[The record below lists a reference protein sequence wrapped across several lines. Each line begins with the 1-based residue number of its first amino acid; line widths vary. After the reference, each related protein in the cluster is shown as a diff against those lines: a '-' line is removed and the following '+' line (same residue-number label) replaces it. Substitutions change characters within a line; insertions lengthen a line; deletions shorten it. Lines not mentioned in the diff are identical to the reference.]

1 MTSQFS
7 IAGLPT
13 EDRNLHL
20 TFDAGR
26 ILLNDHRM
34 VLMHTHAM
42 GALRKE
48 LMDTLGLDR
57 ARGVLTRMGYA
68 SGSKDAELARKLLP
82 EANDEDLLMMGPRLH
97 TLEGVVHVKP
107 IKLDIDIRQ
116 RRYYGEFL
124 WENSHEA
131 EEHLKLFG
139 IHPEPVCWTQIGY
152 ASGFTSEIMGRFI
165 AYREVECKARG
176 DRHCR
181 IIGKPIE
188 EWDDA
193 EEQRR
198 HYRPD
203 PMAEQLLA
211 LQDEVNHLRDS
222 LQEDTG
228 IGDMVGA
235 SKAFIDACDMLR
247 KVAESHVTVLLLGE
261 TGVGKEMFARALHSI
276 SPQSKNAFVAI
287 NCTTIPEELIESE
300 LFGVEKG
307 AYTGALQ
314 SRPGRFERAHGGTLF
329 LDEVGELSPNAQA
342 KLLRVLQEGEIER
355 VGDTRTRKVDV
366 RVIAATNVDLQEAV
380 AAGRF
385 RSDLYYRLNIYP
397 VIIPPLRERKD
408 DIELLV
414 NRFLEKYTARH
425 AKKVDG
431 ITERALQSLLD
442 YNWPGNI
449 RELENMIERGVI
461 IVSNG
466 AAIDLKDLFPCLNMS
481 KDATTASPLSSG
493 EELPLETL
501 VGKVID
507 QSGSLEDVETMLLE
521 TAVEKANGNLS
532 QAARLLGMTRPQLAY
547 RLKKRDGG
555 E

>member
-1 MTSQFS
+1 MSSQFS

-13 EDRNLHL
+13 EDRHLHL
-20 TFDAGR
+20 TFDAGK

-68 SGSKDAELARKLLP
+68 SGAKDAELARKLLP
-82 EANDEDLLMMGPRLH
+82 DSNDEDLLMMGPRLH

-116 RRYYGEFL
+116 RTYYGEFL

-139 IHPEPVCWTQIGY
+139 IHPDPVCWTQIGY

-165 AYREVECKARG
+165 AYREVECRAKG

-188 EWDDA
+188 EWEDA
-193 EEQRR
+193 DEERR

-222 LQEDTG
+222 LQEETG

-235 SKAFIDACDMLR
+235 SPAFIEACDMLR

-276 SPQSKNAFVAI
+276 SPQARSAFVAI

-329 LDEVGELSPNAQA
+329 LDEVGDLSMNAQA

-397 VIIPPLRERKD
+397 VIIPPLRERKE

-425 AKKVDG
+425 GKRVRG
-431 ITERALQSLLD
+431 ITEPALQSLLA

-461 IVSNG
+461 IVGSG
-466 AAIDLKDLFPCLNMS
+466 AAIDIKDLFPCLNMS
-481 KDATTASPLSSG
+481 KDTPLLSQSAGTAESSI
-493 EELPLETL
+493 EALVEQVLERT
-501 VGKVID
+501 
-507 QSGSLEDVETMLLE
+507 GSLDDVETLLLE
-521 TAVEKANGNLS
+521 SAVEKANGNLS
-532 QAARLLGMTRPQLAY
+532 QAAR
-547 RLKKRDGG
+547 
-555 E
+555 

>member
-1 MTSQFS
+1 MSSQIS
-7 IAGLPT
+7 IAGLPS

-20 TFDAGR
+20 TFDAGT
-26 ILLNDHRM
+26 ILLNDQRM
-34 VLMHTHAM
+34 VLVHTHTM

-48 LMDTLGLDR
+48 LMDTLGIDR

-68 SGSKDAELARKLLP
+68 SGAKDAELARKLLP
-82 EANDEDLLMMGPRLH
+82 ESTDEELLMMGPRLH

-107 IKLDIDIRQ
+107 IKIDIDIRQ
-116 RRYYGEFL
+116 RHYYGEFL

-152 ASGFTSEIMGRFI
+152 ASGYTSEIVGRFI
-165 AYREVECKARG
+165 AYREVDCRAKG

-181 IIGKPIE
+181 IVGRPIE
-188 EWDDA
+188 EWENAD
-193 EEQRR
+193 EERR
-198 HYRPD
+198 YYRPD

-222 LQEDTG
+222 LQEETG

-235 SKAFIDACDMLR
+235 SQAFIQACDMLR
-247 KVAESHVTVLLLGE
+247 KVADSHVTVLLLGE

-276 SPQSKNAFVAI
+276 SPLEKNPFIAI
-287 NCTTIPEELIESE
+287 NCATIPDELIESE

-307 AYTGALQ
+307 AYTGAQQ

-329 LDEVGELSPNAQA
+329 LDEVGELSMNAQA

-366 RVIAATNVDLQEAV
+366 RVVAATNVDLQEAV
-380 AAGRF
+380 SAGRF

-425 AKKVDG
+425 GKRVNA
-431 ITERALQSLLD
+431 ITDKALQALKD
-442 YNWPGNI
+442 YDWPGNI

-461 IVSNG
+461 IVSTG
-466 AAIDLKDLFPCLNMS
+466 DAIDLKDLFPCLSMS
-481 KDATTASPLSSG
+481 QDVPLFNNPDETENGGVESLASQ
-493 EELPLETL
+493 
-501 VGKVID
+501 VID
-507 QSGSLEDVETMLLE
+507 QSTSLEEMETLLLE
-521 TAVEKANGNLS
+521 TAVKKANGNLS
-532 QAARLLGMTRPQLAY
+532 QAARILGITRPQLAY
-547 RLKKRDGG
+547 RLKKR
-555 E
+555 EP

>member
-1 MTSQFS
+1 MSSQLS
-7 IAGLPT
+7 ISGLPM
-13 EDRNLHL
+13 EERNLHL
-20 TFDAGR
+20 TFDAGQ

-48 LMDTLGLDR
+48 LMDTLGHDR

-68 SGSKDAELARKLLP
+68 SGAKDADLARKLLP
-82 EANDEDLLMMGPRLH
+82 ESNDEDLLLMGPRLH

-107 IKLDIDIRQ
+107 IKIDIDIRQ
-116 RRYYGEFL
+116 RHFYGEFL

-131 EEHLKLFG
+131 SEHLKLFG

-152 ASGFTSEIMGRFI
+152 ASGYTSEIMGRFI
-165 AYREVECKARG
+165 AYREVECHAKG
-176 DRHCR
+176 DKHCR

-188 EWDDA
+188 EWEDA
-193 EEQRR
+193 DEERR

-211 LQDEVNHLRDS
+211 LQDEVSHLRDS
-222 LQEDTG
+222 LQEQTG
-228 IGDMVGA
+228 IGDMVG
-235 SKAFIDACDMLR
+235 SSQAFKDACDMLR

-276 SPQSKNAFVAI
+276 SPQKKNPFVAI

-329 LDEVGELSPNAQA
+329 LDEVGDLSMNAQA

-380 AAGRF
+380 AEGRF

-414 NRFLEKYTARH
+414 VRFLEKYTARH
-425 AKKVDG
+425 GKRVSG
-431 ITERALQSLLD
+431 VTEPALQSLYD

-461 IVSNG
+461 IVPNG
-466 AAIDLKDLFPCLNMS
+466 QAIDLKDLFPCLNMS
-481 KDATTASPLSSG
+481 KDAPSIMPTNPQ
-493 EELPLETL
+493 EPLPLDSL
-501 VGKVID
+501 VAQVLD
-507 QSGSLEDVETMLLE
+507 QSGSMEAVETLILE
-521 TAVEKANGNLS
+521 SAVEKANGNLS
-532 QAARLLGMTRPQLAY
+532 QAAKLLGMTRPQLAY
-547 RLKKRDGG
+547 RLKKRDGD
-555 E
+555 

>member
-1 MTSQFS
+1 MSSQLS

-20 TFDAGR
+20 TFDAGK

-48 LMDTLGLDR
+48 LVDTLGVDR

-68 SGSKDAELARKLLP
+68 SGTKDAELARKLMP

-165 AYREVECKARG
+165 AYQEVECRAKG

-181 IIGKPIE
+181 IIGKSIE
-188 EWDDA
+188 EWDNAD
-193 EEQRR
+193 EERR

-222 LQEDTG
+222 LQEETG

-235 SKAFIDACDMLR
+235 SKAFIEACDMLR
-247 KVAESHVTVLLLGE
+247 KVADSHVTVLLLGE

-276 SPQSKNAFVAI
+276 SPQAKSAFIAI

-329 LDEVGELSPNAQA
+329 LDEVGELSLSAQA

-425 AKKVDG
+425 AKRVNG

-461 IVSNG
+461 IVSNSE
-466 AAIDLKDLFPCLNMS
+466 AIDLKDLFPCLNMS
-481 KDATTASPLSSG
+481 KDTLPSSPLADS
-493 EELPLETL
+493 EELPVDTL
-501 VGKVID
+501 VRRLLE
-507 QSGSLEDVETMLLE
+507 QSGSLEDVETIMLE
-521 TAVEKANGNLS
+521 TAVEQANGNLS
-532 QAARLLGMTRPQLAY
+532 QAARMLGMTRPQLAY
-547 RLKKRDGG
+547 RLKKRDSD
-555 E
+555 

>member
-1 MTSQFS
+1 MSSQIS
-7 IAGLPT
+7 IAGLPS

-20 TFDAGR
+20 SFDAGT
-26 ILLNDHRM
+26 ILLNDQRM

-48 LMDTLGLDR
+48 LMDTLGMER
-57 ARGVLTRMGYA
+57 ARGVLIRMGYA
-68 SGSKDAELARKLLP
+68 SGAKDAELARKLLP
-82 EANDEDLLMMGPRLH
+82 ESTDEELLMMGPRLH

-107 IKLDIDIRQ
+107 IKVDIDIRQ
-116 RRYYGEFL
+116 RHFYGEFL

-139 IHPEPVCWTQIGY
+139 IHHDPVCWTQIGY
-152 ASGFTSEIMGRFI
+152 ASGYTSEIMGRFI
-165 AYREVECKARG
+165 AYREVDCRAKG

-181 IIGKPIE
+181 IIGRPIE
-188 EWDDA
+188 EWDNA
-193 EEQRR
+193 EEERR
-198 HYRPD
+198 YYRPD

-222 LQEDTG
+222 LQEETG

-235 SKAFIDACDMLR
+235 SQPFIQACDMLR
-247 KVAESHVTVLLLGE
+247 KVADSHVTVLLLGE

-276 SPQSKNAFVAI
+276 SPLAKNPFIAI
-287 NCTTIPEELIESE
+287 NCATIPDELIESE

-307 AYTGALQ
+307 AYTGAQQ

-329 LDEVGELSPNAQA
+329 LDEVGELSMNAQA

-366 RVIAATNVDLQEAV
+366 RVVAATNVDLQEAV
-380 AAGRF
+380 SDGRF

-397 VIIPPLRERKD
+397 VIIPPLRDRKD

-414 NRFLEKYTARH
+414 TRFLEKYTARH
-425 AKKVDG
+425 GKRVSD
-431 ITERALQSLLD
+431 ITEKALEALKD
-442 YNWPGNI
+442 YDWPGNI

-461 IVSNG
+461 IVTTG
-466 AAIDLKDLFPCLNMS
+466 DVIDLKDLFPCLSMS
-481 KDATTASPLSSG
+481 PEVPLFNNSNEKDGGDVESLASQ
-493 EELPLETL
+493 
-501 VGKVID
+501 VID
-507 QSGSLEDVETMLLE
+507 QSTSLEEMETLLLE
-521 TAVEKANGNLS
+521 TAVKKANGNLS
-532 QAARLLGMTRPQLAY
+532 QAARILGITRPQLAY
-547 RLKKRDGG
+547 RLKKR
-555 E
+555 EQE

>member
-1 MTSQFS
+1 MSSQLS

-20 TFDAGR
+20 TFDAGK

-48 LMDTLGLDR
+48 LVDTLGVDR

-68 SGSKDAELARKLLP
+68 SGTKDAELARKLMP

-165 AYREVECKARG
+165 AYQEVECRAKG

-181 IIGKPIE
+181 IIGKSIE
-188 EWDDA
+188 EWDNAD
-193 EEQRR
+193 EERR

-222 LQEDTG
+222 LQEETG

-235 SKAFIDACDMLR
+235 SKAFIEACDMLR
-247 KVAESHVTVLLLGE
+247 KVADSHVTVLLLGE

-276 SPQSKNAFVAI
+276 SPQAKSAFIAI

-329 LDEVGELSPNAQA
+329 LDEVGELSLSAQA

-425 AKKVDG
+425 AKRVNG

-461 IVSNG
+461 IVSNSE
-466 AAIDLKDLFPCLNMS
+466 AIDLKDLFPCLNMS
-481 KDATTASPLSSG
+481 KDTLPSSPLADS
-493 EELPLETL
+493 EELPVDTL
-501 VGKVID
+501 VRRLLE
-507 QSGSLEDVETMLLE
+507 QSGSLEDVETIMLE
-521 TAVEKANGNLS
+521 TAVEQANGYLS
-532 QAARLLGMTRPQLAY
+532 QAARMLGMTRPQLAY
-547 RLKKRDGG
+547 RLKKRDSD
-555 E
+555 

>member
-1 MTSQFS
+1 MSSQIS
-7 IAGLPT
+7 IAGLPS

-20 TFDAGR
+20 TFDAGT
-26 ILLNDHRM
+26 ILLNDQRM
-34 VLMHTHAM
+34 VLVHTHTM

-48 LMDTLGLDR
+48 LMDTLGIDR

-68 SGSKDAELARKLLP
+68 SGAKDAELARKLLP
-82 EANDEDLLMMGPRLH
+82 ESTDEELLMMGPRLH

-107 IKLDIDIRQ
+107 IKIDIDIRQ
-116 RRYYGEFL
+116 CHYYGEFL

-152 ASGFTSEIMGRFI
+152 ASGYTSEIVGRFI
-165 AYREVECKARG
+165 AYREVDCRAKG

-181 IIGKPIE
+181 IVGRPIE
-188 EWDDA
+188 EWENAD
-193 EEQRR
+193 EERR
-198 HYRPD
+198 YYRPD

-222 LQEDTG
+222 LQEETG

-235 SKAFIDACDMLR
+235 SQAFIQACDMLR
-247 KVAESHVTVLLLGE
+247 KVADSHVTVLLLGE

-276 SPQSKNAFVAI
+276 SPLEKNPFIAI
-287 NCTTIPEELIESE
+287 NCATIPDELIESE

-307 AYTGALQ
+307 AYTGAQQ

-329 LDEVGELSPNAQA
+329 LDEVGELSMNAQA

-366 RVIAATNVDLQEAV
+366 RVVAATNVDLQEAV
-380 AAGRF
+380 SAGRF

-425 AKKVDG
+425 GKRVNA
-431 ITERALQSLLD
+431 ITDKALQALKD
-442 YNWPGNI
+442 YDWPGNI

-461 IVSNG
+461 IVSPG
-466 AAIDLKDLFPCLNMS
+466 DAIDLKDLFPCLSMS
-481 KDATTASPLSSG
+481 QDVPLFNSQNETEDGGVESLASQ
-493 EELPLETL
+493 
-501 VGKVID
+501 VID
-507 QSGSLEDVETMLLE
+507 QSTSLEEMETLLLE
-521 TAVEKANGNLS
+521 TAVKKANGNLS
-532 QAARLLGMTRPQLAY
+532 QAARILGITRPQLAY
-547 RLKKRDGG
+547 RLKKR
-555 E
+555 EP

>member
-1 MTSQFS
+1 MSSQLS
-7 IAGLPT
+7 ISGLPT

-20 TFDAGR
+20 TFDAGK

-34 VLMHTHAM
+34 VLLHTHAM

-48 LMDTLGLDR
+48 LMDTLGHDR

-68 SGSKDAELARKLLP
+68 SGAKDAELARKLLP
-82 EANDEDLLMMGPRLH
+82 ESSDEDLLMMGPRLH

-107 IKLDIDIRQ
+107 IKVDIDIRQ
-116 RRYYGEFL
+116 RHFYGEFL

-131 EEHLKLFG
+131 SEHLKLFG

-152 ASGFTSEIMGRFI
+152 ASGYTSEIMGRFI
-165 AYREVECKARG
+165 AYREVECNAKG

-193 EEQRR
+193 DEERR

-211 LQDEVNHLRDS
+211 LQDEVSHLRDS
-222 LQEDTG
+222 LQEQTG

-235 SKAFIDACDMLR
+235 SQAFKDACDMLR

-276 SPQSKNAFVAI
+276 SPQVKSPFVAI

-329 LDEVGELSPNAQA
+329 LDEVGDLSMNAQA

-408 DIELLV
+408 DIPLLV
-414 NRFLEKYTARH
+414 ERFLEKYTARH
-425 AKKVDG
+425 GKRVNS

-461 IVSNG
+461 IVASG

-481 KDATTASPLSSG
+481 KDAPSVLPSTTQEAVPLDS
-493 EELPLETL
+493 L
-501 VGKVID
+501 VEKVLD
-507 QSGSLEDVETMLLE
+507 QSGSLEAVETLMLE
-521 TAVEKANGNLS
+521 SAVDKANGNLS

-547 RLKKRDGG
+547 RLKKRDS

>member
-1 MTSQFS
+1 MSSQIS
-7 IAGLPT
+7 IAGLPS

-20 TFDAGR
+20 TFDAGT
-26 ILLNDHRM
+26 ILLNDQRM
-34 VLMHTHAM
+34 VLVHTHTM

-48 LMDTLGLDR
+48 LMDTLGIDR

-68 SGSKDAELARKLLP
+68 SGAKDAELARKLLP
-82 EANDEDLLMMGPRLH
+82 ESTDEELLMMGPRLH

-107 IKLDIDIRQ
+107 IKIDIDIRQ
-116 RRYYGEFL
+116 RHYYGEFL

-152 ASGFTSEIMGRFI
+152 ASGYTSEIVGRFI
-165 AYREVECKARG
+165 AYREVDCRAKG

-181 IIGKPIE
+181 IVGRPIE
-188 EWDDA
+188 EWENAD
-193 EEQRR
+193 EERR
-198 HYRPD
+198 YYRPD

-222 LQEDTG
+222 LQEETG

-235 SKAFIDACDMLR
+235 SQAFIQACDMLR
-247 KVAESHVTVLLLGE
+247 KVADSHVTVLLLGE

-276 SPQSKNAFVAI
+276 SPLEKNPFIAI
-287 NCTTIPEELIESE
+287 NCATIPDELIESE

-307 AYTGALQ
+307 AYTGAQQ

-329 LDEVGELSPNAQA
+329 LDEVGELSMNAQA

-366 RVIAATNVDLQEAV
+366 RVVAATNVDLQEAV
-380 AAGRF
+380 SAGRF

-425 AKKVDG
+425 GKRVNA
-431 ITERALQSLLD
+431 ITDKALQALKD

-461 IVSNG
+461 IVSPG
-466 AAIDLKDLFPCLNMS
+466 DAIDLKDLFPCLSMS
-481 KDATTASPLSSG
+481 QDVPLFNSQNETEDGGVESLASQ
-493 EELPLETL
+493 
-501 VGKVID
+501 VID
-507 QSGSLEDVETMLLE
+507 QSTSLEEMETLLLE
-521 TAVEKANGNLS
+521 TAVKKANGNLS
-532 QAARLLGMTRPQLAY
+532 QAARILGITRPQLAY
-547 RLKKRDGG
+547 RLKKR
-555 E
+555 EP

>member
-1 MTSQFS
+1 MSSQIS
-7 IAGLPT
+7 IAGLPS

-20 TFDAGR
+20 TFDAGT
-26 ILLNDHRM
+26 ILLNDQRM
-34 VLMHTHAM
+34 VLVHTHTM

-48 LMDTLGLDR
+48 LMDTLGIDR

-68 SGSKDAELARKLLP
+68 SGAKDAELARKLLP
-82 EANDEDLLMMGPRLH
+82 ESTDEELLMMGPRLH

-107 IKLDIDIRQ
+107 IKIDIDIRQ
-116 RRYYGEFL
+116 RHYYGEFL

-152 ASGFTSEIMGRFI
+152 ASGYTSEIVGRFI
-165 AYREVECKARG
+165 AYREVDCRAKG

-181 IIGKPIE
+181 IVGRPIE
-188 EWDDA
+188 EWENAD
-193 EEQRR
+193 EERR
-198 HYRPD
+198 YYRPD

-222 LQEDTG
+222 LQEETG

-235 SKAFIDACDMLR
+235 SQAFIQACDMLR
-247 KVAESHVTVLLLGE
+247 KVADSHVTVLLLGE

-276 SPQSKNAFVAI
+276 SPLEKNPFIAI
-287 NCTTIPEELIESE
+287 NCATIPDELIESE

-307 AYTGALQ
+307 AYTGAQQ

-329 LDEVGELSPNAQA
+329 LDEVGELSMNAQA

-366 RVIAATNVDLQEAV
+366 RVVAATNVDLQEAV
-380 AAGRF
+380 SAGRF

-425 AKKVDG
+425 GKRVHA
-431 ITERALQSLLD
+431 ITDKALQALKD
-442 YNWPGNI
+442 YDWPGNI

-461 IVSNG
+461 IVSPG
-466 AAIDLKDLFPCLNMS
+466 DAIDLKDLFPCLSMS
-481 KDATTASPLSSG
+481 QDVPLFNSQNETEDGGVESLASQ
-493 EELPLETL
+493 
-501 VGKVID
+501 VID
-507 QSGSLEDVETMLLE
+507 QSTSLEEMETLLLE
-521 TAVEKANGNLS
+521 TAVKKANGNLS
-532 QAARLLGMTRPQLAY
+532 QAARILGITRPQLAY
-547 RLKKRDGG
+547 RLKKR
-555 E
+555 EP

>member
-1 MTSQFS
+1 MSSQFS

-20 TFDAGR
+20 TFDAGT
-26 ILLNDHRM
+26 ILLNDQRM

-48 LMDTLGLDR
+48 LMDTLGQDR

-68 SGSKDAELARKLLP
+68 SGSIDAELARKLMP

-116 RRYYGEFL
+116 RHYYGEFL

-131 EEHLKLFG
+131 EEHVNLFG
-139 IHPEPVCWTQIGY
+139 IHPEPVCWTLIGY
-152 ASGFTSEIMGRFI
+152 ASGYTSEIMGRFI
-165 AYREVECKARG
+165 AYREVECRAKG

-188 EWDDA
+188 EWEDA
-193 EEQRR
+193 DEERR

-222 LQEDTG
+222 LQEETG

-235 SKAFIDACDMLR
+235 SQAFIGACDMLR
-247 KVAESHVTVLLLGE
+247 KVADSHVTVLLLGE

-276 SPQSKNAFVAI
+276 SPQSKSAFVAI
-287 NCTTIPEELIESE
+287 NCATIPEELIESE

-307 AYTGALQ
+307 AYTGAQQ

-329 LDEVGELSPNAQA
+329 LDEVGELSLSAQA

-425 AKKVDG
+425 AKKVSG

-466 AAIDLKDLFPCLNMS
+466 ASIDLKDLFPCLNMS
-481 KDATTASPLSSG
+481 KDTVPASQLSGS
-493 EELPLETL
+493 EALPLEAL
-501 VGKVID
+501 IGKVID
-507 QSGSLEDVETMLLE
+507 QSGSLEDVETLMLE
-521 TAVEKANGNLS
+521 TAVEKASGNLS